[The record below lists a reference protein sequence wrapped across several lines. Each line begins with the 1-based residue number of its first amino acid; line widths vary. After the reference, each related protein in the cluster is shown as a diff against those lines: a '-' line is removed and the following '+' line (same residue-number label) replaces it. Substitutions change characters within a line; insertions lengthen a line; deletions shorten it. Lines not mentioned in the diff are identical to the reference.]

1 MKREIT
7 LEEYVAKLGKKSRW
21 KALKTAYEN
30 ASRGRIRLVD
40 PDPPK
45 TLGSY
50 ILRLDYSA
58 WFWTLIILTI
68 ATAATVYASGIMPTL
83 TPLRY
88 LLGTV
93 YVLFLPGYV
102 LVEALYPGEDDLK
115 PLERLALSIGLSLA
129 VIPLIGL
136 LLNYTPWGIRL
147 DPLIT
152 ALTLYNTAIGLV
164 AAERKHKVVKKKL
177 QAYPSP

>member
-7 LEEYVAKLGKKSRW
+7 LEEYVEKLERKSRW
-21 KALKTAYEN
+21 DALRTAYEN
-30 ASRGRIRLVD
+30 ASRRKIRLVD

-68 ATAATVYASGIMPTL
+68 ATVGVVYASNILPALTL
-83 TPLRY
+83 IRY

-102 LVEALYPGEDDLK
+102 LVEALYPGEEDLK

-147 DPLIT
+147 DPLIM
-152 ALTLYNTAIGLV
+152 ALTVYNTALGLI
-164 AAERKHKVVKKKL
+164 AAERKHGIVRRKL
-177 QAYPSP
+177 STYPSL